1 MANGK
6 EQALDIHGKSYSR
19 FAMVLLLL
27 IATFAGMLNQ
37 TSLGT
42 ALPTLMKDF
51 DITLST
57 AQQATTWF
65 LLANGI
71 MVPVSAFLTTRFS
84 TKWLY
89 LTAYIVLFAGMT
101 VDAVTPAD
109 KDMWVMFLAGRILQA
124 AAVGIMMPLMQ
135 VVMVNIFP
143 AEERGAAMGLGGL
156 VIGLAPAI
164 GPTLSGWILDKDH
177 VILGLTLSDS
187 WRSIFILP
195 MIVLGITIILTPFFM
210 KDVIENKPMKLDV
223 LSLMLSLAGFGIFL
237 WGFTNVSNDGWG
249 AMNTVI
255 LPIVIGVIIIGLFFW
270 RQLRMDQ
277 PFMDVRVFANKQFA
291 LTTAGTAL
299 AMMAMMGVE
308 MMLPIY
314 MQNVHGQT
322 ALQSGLALLPG
333 ALMMG
338 IMSPIAGA
346 AYDKVGAKRL
356 ARVG

>member
-164 GPTLSGWILDKDH
+164 GPTLSGWILDKEH
-177 VILGLTLSDS
+177 VI
-187 WRSIFILP
+187 
-195 MIVLGITIILTPFFM
+195 
-210 KDVIENKPMKLDV
+210 
-223 LSLMLSLAGFGIFL
+223 
-237 WGFTNVSNDGWG
+237 
-249 AMNTVI
+249 
-255 LPIVIGVIIIGLFFW
+255 
-270 RQLRMDQ
+270 
-277 PFMDVRVFANKQFA
+277 
-291 LTTAGTAL
+291 
-299 AMMAMMGVE
+299 
-308 MMLPIY
+308 
-314 MQNVHGQT
+314 
-322 ALQSGLALLPG
+322 
-333 ALMMG
+333 
-338 IMSPIAGA
+338 
-346 AYDKVGAKRL
+346 
-356 ARVG
+356 

>member
-27 IATFAGMLNQ
+27 VATFAGMLNQ

-210 KDVIENKPMKLDV
+210 KDVIENKPMKLDAV
-223 LSLMLSLAGFGIFL
+223 SYTHLTLP
-237 WGFTNVSNDGWG
+237 TN
-249 AMNTVI
+249 
-255 LPIVIGVIIIGLFFW
+255 
-270 RQLRMDQ
+270 
-277 PFMDVRVFANKQFA
+277 
-291 LTTAGTAL
+291 
-299 AMMAMMGVE
+299 
-308 MMLPIY
+308 
-314 MQNVHGQT
+314 
-322 ALQSGLALLPG
+322 
-333 ALMMG
+333 
-338 IMSPIAGA
+338 
-346 AYDKVGAKRL
+346 
-356 ARVG
+356 